1 MYVAAFS
8 VAFIYYQQGLFYCI
22 SNLFFL
28 RNNNSDK
35 FLQFKISQSYE
46 NELFV
51 IKKQYFCCT
60 GAGLKKDRLAR
71 FFTNIAKFQY
81 LFFLI
86 HCQYE
91 QMSLQLI
98 FFQVMVFS
106 KNQSEKAIE
115 DMHSNYSKFFFFHP
129 DTFMCWNVACFTR
142 IQQRSPR
149 KCFVEINTCEERHM

>member
-60 GAGLKKDRLAR
+60 GAGLKKDRLA
-71 FFTNIAKFQY
+71 Q
-81 LFFLI
+81 FLYKYCKI
-86 HCQYE
+86 SIFVFLD
-91 QMSLQLI
+91 SLSI
-98 FFQVMVFS
+98 
-106 KNQSEKAIE
+106 
-115 DMHSNYSKFFFFHP
+115 
-129 DTFMCWNVACFTR
+129 
-142 IQQRSPR
+142 
-149 KCFVEINTCEERHM
+149 

>member
-60 GAGLKKDRLAR
+60 GAKKRQVSSVSLQILQN
-71 FFTNIAKFQY
+71 FKISIFV
-81 LFFLI
+81 FLDSL
-86 HCQYE
+86 
-91 QMSLQLI
+91 SLQLI

-106 KNQSEKAIE
+106 KNQSEKEIE

>member
-1 MYVAAFS
+1 M
-8 VAFIYYQQGLFYCI
+8 
-22 SNLFFL
+22 

-60 GAGLKKDRLAR
+60 GAGLKKDRLA
-71 FFTNIAKFQY
+71 Q
-81 LFFLI
+81 FLYKYCKI
-86 HCQYE
+86 SIFVFLDSL
-91 QMSLQLI
+91 SLQLI

-106 KNQSEKAIE
+106 KNQSEKEIE